1 MGLLS
6 NTKWVALSQGIKVG
20 VQLLNIVV
28 LARLIPPGEYG
39 LMAMALVVTNFAG
52 LVRGLGTAAAIIQK
66 KNLEERTI
74 NAIFW
79 LNVCMGC
86 AIAIIILI
94 SSPIISLIFHEQR
107 LVLILCLLSLSFPL
121 ASTASAHLALL
132 EKKSRFK
139 EIAFIEISS
148 SVIAVSIAIILAYR
162 GYGVYSLVFQSI
174 FLSLMS
180 TIQFWFKS
188 EWRPNTKIII
198 DLQEIKKL
206 IGFSGNLTIFNFIN
220 YFSRNADSI
229 IIGHFL
235 SSAIL
240 GAYSLAYR
248 IMLFPVQNM
257 TFVASR
263 ALYPVFSEYQDDNE
277 KLKKTYYN
285 TLYLILLLVFPLMT
299 GLAML
304 SEPFIKLVFGDSWL
318 LTASIL
324 TWLAPTGIVQAVLS
338 TSGTIFMAKGKT
350 YILMKLGFL
359 GMILQVSSFILGVQF
374 DIVTFAK
381 FYFIANILNFIPV
394 MWCVLKILDGSLLEF
409 FSKIYKLMLGSA
421 LMIFFIKLLMN
432 NVIFLQNIDGFV
444 KLISLSVLSFLFYII
459 SIMLIDKRLFKA
471 FNKHMK
477 INFFN

>member
-1 MGLLS
+1 
-6 NTKWVALSQGIKVG
+6 
-20 VQLLNIVV
+20 
-28 LARLIPPGEYG
+28 
-39 LMAMALVVTNFAG
+39 
-52 LVRGLGTAAAIIQK
+52 
-66 KNLEERTI
+66 
-74 NAIFW
+74 
-79 LNVCMGC
+79 
-86 AIAIIILI
+86 
-94 SSPIISLIFHEQR
+94 
-107 LVLILCLLSLSFPL
+107 
-121 ASTASAHLALL
+121 
-132 EKKSRFK
+132 
-139 EIAFIEISS
+139 
-148 SVIAVSIAIILAYR
+148 
-162 GYGVYSLVFQSI
+162 
-174 FLSLMS
+174 MS

-421 LMIFFIKLLMN
+421 LMIFLL
-432 NVIFLQNIDGFV
+432 
-444 KLISLSVLSFLFYII
+444 SY
-459 SIMLIDKRLFKA
+459 
-471 FNKHMK
+471 
-477 INFFN
+477 

>member
-28 LARLIPPGEYG
+28 LARLIPPAEYG

-52 LVRGLGTAAAIIQK
+52 LVRDLGTAAAIIQK
-66 KNLEERTI
+66 KNLQERTV

-79 LNVCMGC
+79 LNVCMGIT
-86 AIAIIILI
+86 IAIIIVL
-94 SSPIISLIFHEQR
+94 SSPVISMVFHEQR
-107 LVLILCLLSLSFPL
+107 LVMVLCLLSISFPL

-148 SVIAVSIAIILAYR
+148 SVVAVSTAIILAYV
-162 GYGVYSLVFQSI
+162 GFGVYSLVFQSI
-174 FLSLMS
+174 LLSLMS

-188 EWRPNTKIII
+188 EWRPNTKTII
-198 DLQEIKKL
+198 DIPEIKKL

-277 KLKKTYYN
+277 KLKRTYYS
-285 TLYLILLLVFPLMT
+285 TLYYILFLVFPLMT
-299 GLAML
+299 GLAIL
-304 SEPFIKLVFGDSWL
+304 SKPFINLVFGDKWI

-324 TWLAPTGIVQAVLS
+324 TWLAPTGIIQAVLS

-350 YILMKLGFL
+350 YTLMKLGIL
-359 GMILQVSSFILGVQF
+359 GMVLQVSSFILGVQF

-381 FYFIANILNFIPV
+381 FYFIANVLNFIPV
-394 MWCVLKILDGSLLEF
+394 MWCVLNILDGSLGEF
-409 FSKIYKLMLGSA
+409 FLKIYKLILA
-421 LMIFFIKLLMN
+421 TVLMIVFIN
-432 NVIFLQNIDGFV
+432 
-444 KLISLSVLSFLFYII
+444 
-459 SIMLIDKRLFKA
+459 MLTSYVPFWQ
-471 FNKHMK
+471 
-477 INFFN
+477 

>member
-28 LARLIPPGEYG
+28 LARLIPPSEYG
-39 LMAMALVVTNFAG
+39 LMAMALVVTNFAV
-52 LVRGLGTAAAIIQK
+52 LVRDLGTAAAIIQR
-66 KNLEERTI
+66 KNLEERTV

-79 LNVCMGC
+79 LNVCMGI
-86 AIAIIILI
+86 AIAVIIVF
-94 SSPIISLIFHEQR
+94 SSPMISTIFHEQR
-107 LVLILCLLSLSFPL
+107 LILVLCLLSLSFPL

-132 EKKSRFK
+132 EKKSRFR

-148 SVIAVSIAIILAYR
+148 SITAVTIAIILAYM
-162 GYGVYSLVFQSI
+162 GFGVYSLVFQSI
-174 FLSLMS
+174 LLSLMS

-188 EWRPNTKIII
+188 DWRPDTKTII
-198 DLQEIKKL
+198 DIPEIKKI
-206 IGFSGNLTIFNFIN
+206 IGFSGNLTVFNFIN

-263 ALYPVFSEYQDDNE
+263 ALYPVFSEFQDDND
-277 KLKKTYYN
+277 KLKRTYYN
-285 TLYLILLLVFPLMT
+285 TLYYILFLVFPLMA

-304 SEPFIKLVFGDSWL
+304 SQPFIKLVFGDKWI
-318 LTASIL
+318 LTASVL
-324 TWLAPTGIVQAVLS
+324 TWLAPTGIIQAVLS

-350 YILMKLGFL
+350 NILMKLGVL
-359 GMILQVSSFILGVQF
+359 GMILQVSAFILGVQF

-381 FYFIANILNFIPV
+381 FYFIANALNFIPV
-394 MWCVLKILDGSLLEF
+394 MWCVLKILGGSLGEF
-409 FSKIYKLMLGSA
+409 FLKIYKLMFGTV
-421 LMIFFIKLLMN
+421 LMIAFIN
-432 NVIFLQNIDGFV
+432 ISITFVPFLQYIDGFV
-444 KLISLSVLSFLFYII
+444 KLISFSIVSFLFYIL
-459 SIMLIDKRLFKA
+459 SMLVIDRGLYHKFKERVSKA
-471 FNKHMK
+471 F
-477 INFFN
+477 